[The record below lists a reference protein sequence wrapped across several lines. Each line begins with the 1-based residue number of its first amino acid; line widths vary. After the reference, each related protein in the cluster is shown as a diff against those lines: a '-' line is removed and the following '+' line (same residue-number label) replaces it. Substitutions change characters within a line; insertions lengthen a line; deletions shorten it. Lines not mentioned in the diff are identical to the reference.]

1 MDRRYLNAALDQ
13 RHPEA
18 LYDVGHYHL
27 EGSDGRERSVTL
39 ALAYFEAA
47 GDAGHPD
54 ALCSAGA
61 MYFKGIGTAEVSVV
75 PLCSCVA

>member
-1 MDRRYLNAALDQ
+1 MEQ

-27 EGSDGRERSVTL
+27 EGSEGRERNSAM

-61 MYFKGIGTAEVSVV
+61 MYFNGIGTAEVLKLARAVV
-75 PLCSCVA
+75 FPAVTRGA